1 MAAISASMVKELRD
15 KTGAGMMDCKAALGE
30 TNGDME
36 AAVDWLRTKGLA
48 KAAKKAG
55 RVAADGLVAALT
67 EGTAGALVEI
77 NSETDFVARNET
89 FQGLVK
95 TIGTVALTQGGD
107 FDATRG
113 AAFPGADETVEEHV
127 KSMVGT
133 IGENLSFRRSV
144 GLSVDKGIVASYV
157 HGQVVSDQ
165 GKIGVLVALESEA
178 DGAALADLGR
188 KLAMHVAAAAPL
200 AARVDELDP
209 AAIEREREVLAQQAR
224 DSGKPENII
233 DKMVQG
239 RLRKFYQEVVLLSQV
254 FVVDPDNTVEQV
266 IENAAKELGS
276 PIKLAGFA
284 RFAIGEGIE
293 KEEADF
299 AAEVSAA
306 VKS

>member
-1 MAAISASMVKELRD
+1 
-15 KTGAGMMDCKAALGE
+15 
-30 TNGDME
+30 
-36 AAVDWLRTKGLA
+36 
-48 KAAKKAG
+48 
-55 RVAADGLVAALT
+55 
-67 EGTAGALVEI
+67 
-77 NSETDFVARNET
+77 
-89 FQGLVK
+89 
-95 TIGTVALTQGGD
+95 
-107 FDATRG
+107 
-113 AAFPGADETVEEHV
+113 
-127 KSMVGT
+127 
-133 IGENLSFRRSV
+133 
-144 GLSVDKGIVASYV
+144 
-157 HGQVVSDQ
+157 
-165 GKIGVLVALESEA
+165 
-178 DGAALADLGR
+178 
-188 KLAMHVAAAAPL
+188 MHVAAAAPL